1 MKYFASAT
9 IATMFLTGCGTMSP
23 YEVADIGERGG
34 YCSNVGAWGITD
46 TDAYLEAMQA
56 QGYINAMDAETYR
69 ESLTEGRK
77 IAQGMTEC
85 GVRMIWGR
93 PYDERS
99 YTSEYGTRQTL
110 TYEDHGYYSSDYHFI
125 YLRNGK
131 VDSWSFN

>member
-1 MKYFASAT
+1 MKKTAT
-9 IATMFLTGCGTMSP
+9 VMAAVALTGCSAMAP
-23 YEVADIGERGG
+23 YDTDDIGERGG
-34 YCSNVGAWGITD
+34 YCSNVSTFGIED
-46 TDAYLEAMQA
+46 TDAYLSAMQA

-69 ESLTEGRK
+69 ESLTEGRM

-99 YTSEYGTRQTL
+99 YSSQYGERQTL

-131 VDSWSFN
+131 VDSWSLD